1 MSGDVTP
8 LALRQ
13 GRGLAVAH
21 DDRPQP
27 ASAPLDRV
35 LGCDDAAALLE
46 VSPSALL
53 TWSERLAFPCDVGDA
68 SGPRFRRTEI
78 EALREA
84 LPDAHSVTG
93 AIHAAKLRVH
103 A

>member
-8 LALRQ
+8 LALRR

-27 ASAPLDRV
+27 ARAPVDRV

-53 TWSERLAFPCDVGDA
+53 TWSERLAFPCDVGGA
-68 SGPRFRRTEI
+68 AGPRFRRAEI
-78 EALREA
+78 EALRDA

-93 AIHAAKLRVH
+93 AVRAAKLRVH

>member
-21 DDRPQP
+21 DDRAEAAP
-27 ASAPLDRV
+27 AARDRV

-46 VSPSALL
+46 VSPTALL
-53 TWSERLAFPCDVGDA
+53 TWSERLSFPCDIGGA
-68 SGPRFRRTEI
+68 SGPRFRRNEI
-78 EALREA
+78 EALRDA

-93 AIHAAKLRVH
+93 AIHAARLRVH

>member
-8 LALRQ
+8 LAFRQ

-21 DDRPQP
+21 DDRATT
-27 ASAPLDRV
+27 ASASLDRV

-46 VSPSALL
+46 VSPTALR

-78 EALREA
+78 EALRDA

-93 AIHAAKLRVH
+93 AIHAARMRVH